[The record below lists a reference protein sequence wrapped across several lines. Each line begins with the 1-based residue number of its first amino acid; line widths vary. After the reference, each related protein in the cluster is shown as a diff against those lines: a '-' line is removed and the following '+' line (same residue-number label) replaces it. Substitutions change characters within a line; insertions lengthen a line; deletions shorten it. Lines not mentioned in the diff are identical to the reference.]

1 MQQQSIEERKRKFL
15 IALPVLVLPFISL
28 LFYSLGGGK
37 GTGNVNQTRTSA
49 LSSTLPDPL
58 FDDSKPMDKMSLYQQ
73 ADKDSMD
80 KKRAAAYDPFAQWMP
95 ADSADLSK
103 ISNRPPADKS
113 SYTYSASDPSS
124 RTFQSSEPKRK
135 KSPEEEVE
143 NKIAELENLLL
154 QTDTLSTV
162 KTVHSAIPAN
172 ADPQLQRLEAMM
184 QELST
189 NQPEQTNPELRQAES
204 MLEKIL
210 DIQHP
215 DRVKERLREKSEQNK
230 SIVYAV
236 TVQSNDDICDI
247 LLPSSATISTDTS
260 SDIPNWMVSNSG
272 LPPASSG
279 FYENHNEDVS
289 TVSQNTIAAT
299 VHENQ
304 VLVSGAT
311 IKIRLEQ
318 NVYLQSQLIAKGN
331 FVYGVCSLNGE
342 RLQIAINSIRSGNS
356 IYPVSL
362 AAYDMDGLA
371 GIRIPGSINR
381 DAPKEGTD
389 QAIQTLNMGSLDPSL
404 GAQATAAGIEAA
416 KNLLSKKVKLIKVSV
431 KAGYPLL
438 LASASQINQ

>member
-28 LFYSLGGGK
+28 LFYSLDGGK
-37 GTGNVNQTRTSA
+37 GTEDVNQARISA

-58 FDDSKPMDKMSLYQQ
+58 FDNSKPMDKMSLYQQ
-73 ADKDSMD
+73 ADKDSID
-80 KKRAAAYDPFAQWMP
+80 KERAAAYDPFAQWMP
-95 ADSADLSK
+95 ADSTDLSK
-103 ISNRPPADKS
+103 SGNGPPADKS
-113 SYTYSASDPSS
+113 PYSYSVSAPA
-124 RTFQSSEPKRK
+124 TKPFQSSESNRK

-143 NKIAELENLLL
+143 NKIAELEKLLL
-154 QTDTLSTV
+154 QADTLSTV
-162 KTVHSAIPAN
+162 KTVQAAIPADP
-172 ADPQLQRLEAMM
+172 DPQLQRLEAMM
-184 QELST
+184 QELSV

-230 SIVYAV
+230 STVYAV

-247 LLPSSATISTDTS
+247 LLPSSAITLMDTLPG
-260 SDIPNWMVSNSG
+260 IHKWMASNSG
-272 LPPASSG
+272 FAPASSG
-279 FYENHNEDVS
+279 FYENDNEVVS
-289 TVSQNTIAAT
+289 TVAQNTIAAT

-318 NVYLQSQLIAKGN
+318 NVYLQGQLIAKGN

-342 RLQIAINSIRSGNS
+342 RLQVAINSIRSSNS

-381 DAPKEGTD
+381 DAAKEGTD

-416 KNLLSKKVKLIKVSV
+416 KNLLSKKMKLIKVSV